1 MPLNIFLN
9 TINVLYLLLFEHI
22 VLNFT
27 YYYFDSLIY
36 KGDLLFWESEFTMIA
51 LSIILFFSKIFVKR
65 DSKVINYITLQCLL
79 MSFFYIL
86 YCTLWKQFAVN
97 YSVLLFI
104 ILSIFLISLEYVLF
118 INKNFKKLF
127 YITLFSLDICGFTMC
142 QIIFPAKDIPESF
155 KFREVDANLR
165 KFIVKSKFK
174 K

>member
-9 TINVLYLLLFEHI
+9 TINVFYLLLFEHI

-27 YYYFDSLIY
+27 YYYFDFLIY

-86 YCTLWKQFAVN
+86 YCTL
-97 YSVLLFI
+97 
-104 ILSIFLISLEYVLF
+104 
-118 INKNFKKLF
+118 
-127 YITLFSLDICGFTMC
+127 C
-142 QIIFPAKDIPESF
+142 
-155 KFREVDANLR
+155 
-165 KFIVKSKFK
+165 
-174 K
+174 